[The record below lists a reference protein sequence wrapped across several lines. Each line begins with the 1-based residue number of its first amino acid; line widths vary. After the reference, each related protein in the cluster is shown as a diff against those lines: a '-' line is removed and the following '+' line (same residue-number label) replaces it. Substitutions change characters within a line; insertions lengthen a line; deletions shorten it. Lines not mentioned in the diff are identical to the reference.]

1 MASQPERTPEQKAAQ
16 LREANFT
23 NEQAQA
29 IVMVLS
35 DLATQRQVDAL
46 SAEVQS
52 LRAELHQGIEGVRAE
67 LHQGIEGVRTE
78 LRQEIEGVRT
88 ELHREIGSLWWKL
101 SSVLVLQAGLIVSL
115 IKLI

>member
-1 MASQPERTPEQKAAQ
+1 
-16 LREANFT
+16 
-23 NEQAQA
+23 
-29 IVMVLS
+29 MVLS

-52 LRAELHQGIEGVRAE
+52 LRA
-67 LHQGIEGVRTE
+67 E

>member
-78 LRQEIEGVRT
+78 L
-88 ELHREIGSLWWKL
+88 HREIGSLWWKL